1 MYISTQ
7 NTIKRRQF
15 YMQDKTKLMET
26 VAEKFSKLATD
37 DKAYVMGI
45 MQGILLTKEKAD
57 NHYKK
62 TG

>member
-1 MYISTQ
+1 
-7 NTIKRRQF
+7 
-15 YMQDKTKLMET
+15 MQDKTKLMET